1 MKIENKILLTE
12 DEIKSLRK
20 IASISCNGI
29 ACFNCPLLLS
39 GNNCTRN
46 AARRTLDKLGITYE

>member
-1 MKIENKILLTE
+1 MKSENKIVLTYE
-12 DEIKSLRK
+12 EANALKK

-46 AARRTLDKLGITYE
+46 AARRTLDKLGITYK